1 LMRKSPHAVWTAR
14 RAIAAPFVL
23 AILFTCSCTM
33 VARKVVPVY
42 SIVGLWKGEDRSGT
56 KGLFR
61 FHEDH
66 TMQLVV
72 GGKNLGSGD
81 PDIPF
86 FLVYAID
93 YDRDPCILTVVGTDR
108 SGFEYGTMKMTVR
121 FNGPDAMEV
130 CTDFTETPPVNS
142 PETCFLLERTSE

>member
-1 LMRKSPHAVWTAR
+1 MSKPPHALWTAR
-14 RAIAAPFVL
+14 RAITAPCMLV
-23 AILFTCSCTM
+23 ILFACSCAT

-42 SIVGLWKGEDRSGT
+42 SIIGLWKGEDRSGT

-61 FHEDH
+61 FHEDN

-93 YDRDPCILTVVGTDR
+93 YDHDPCILTVVGTDR

-121 FNGPDAMEV
+121 FEGPDAMEV

-142 PETCFLLERTSE
+142 PEACFLLERTAE